1 MALLIFR
8 RDNLFPKFPKYSLS
22 IPKRESSLLKASS
35 SCGCKMLSSDLE
47 VNEHWER
54 CCGRAGKYAFVVGVP
69 T

>member
-1 MALLIFR
+1 
-8 RDNLFPKFPKYSLS
+8 
-22 IPKRESSLLKASS
+22 
-35 SCGCKMLSSDLE
+35 MLSSDLE